1 MADIKMNQVAKFN
14 ALADM
19 IAEDATFE
27 DGSDV
32 REFLTHEAEVTAK
45 RNAHKSS
52 KPTKKQTENAEVLE
66 QIKSL
71 LAENKRMT
79 ASEIAKA
86 LDLSSP
92 QKVVGIV
99 RTCTHGIGTVKDK
112 RVTYYTLLSTED

>member
-1 MADIKMNQVAKFN
+1 MANIKMNKVAKFN

-19 IAEDATFE
+19 IAEDAIFE
-27 DGSDV
+27 DGTNV
-32 REFLTHEAEVTAK
+32 REFLAHEAEVTAK

>member
-1 MADIKMNQVAKFN
+1 MANIKMNKVAKFN

-27 DGSDV
+27 DGTNV
-32 REFLTHEAEVTAK
+32 REFLAHEAEVTVK

-52 KPTKKQTENAEVLE
+52 KPSKKQIENAEVLE
-66 QIKSL
+66 HIKSL
-71 LAENKRMT
+71 LAENERMT

-99 RTCTHGIGTVKDK
+99 RTADGISTVKDK

>member
-1 MADIKMNQVAKFN
+1 MADVRLNKVAKFN
-14 ALADM
+14 ALVDM
-19 IAEDATFE
+19 VAEDAVFE
-27 DGSDV
+27 DGTNV

-71 LAENKRMT
+71 LAENERMT

-86 LDLSSP
+86 LNLSSP

-99 RTCTHGIGTVKDK
+99 RTADGVYTVKDK
-112 RVTYYTLLSTED
+112 RVTYYTLSATEE

>member
-1 MADIKMNQVAKFN
+1 MADIKMTKVAKFN
-14 ALADM
+14 ALVDM
-19 IAEDATFE
+19 IAEDTTFE
-27 DGSDV
+27 DGTNV
-32 REFLTHEAEVTAK
+32 REFLAHEADVTAK

-52 KPTKKQTENAEVLE
+52 KPSKKQIENTEVLE

-71 LAENKRMT
+71 LTENERMT

-99 RTCTHGIGTVKDK
+99 RTAEGITTVKEK
-112 RVTYYTLLSTED
+112 RVTYYTLSAEE